1 MKGILTINEEGVW
14 MVKWSDLHSFG
25 HGTHW
30 MYTKLSNDSNS
41 IKYVKDDE
49 VKYNV
54 LKEGLEVEFEII
66 TSGYNEE
73 DFTPFNSAKLV
84 FPEVDEFE
92 KEQIIK
98 EYVINGGCLF
108 SIDKIDRIRD
118 GGTIIL
124 VSRGNKQTP
133 FYIHKDNFT
142 LHRGYPTTDTNLI
155 TDKSTQVYVS
165 DRIQKYRNGCEF
177 DLKQVNSIIQK
188 IKF

>member
-1 MKGILTINEEGVW
+1 MRGTLIKTNDGVW
-14 MVKWSDLHSFG
+14 LAKWSDLHSFAE
-25 HGTHW
+25 GTIWSH
-30 MYTKLSNDSNS
+30 SNIHPSTQV
-41 IKYVKDDE
+41 IRYVEDNQ
-49 VKYNV
+49 VKE
-54 LKEGLEVEFEII
+54 KPFEEGLEVEFEMI
-66 TSGYNEE
+66 TSGYDENN
-73 DFTPFNSAKLV
+73 FTPFNSAKLV

-98 EYVINGGCLF
+98 EYVINGGYLF

-124 VSRGNKQTP
+124 ISRGSKQTP

-155 TDKSTQVYVS
+155 TDKSTQVYVL